1 MKLVEYAPVLLNQK
15 PQSERVVEVRD
26 GVDGEEPTAVRLL
39 TIFPEIIDG
48 DSHGHVL
55 SWSAMTTG
63 SNKKQI
69 AYKAAFLACQ
79 SLTPS
84 PKSMSLWLLYSLPTS
99 LMKVAMS
106 LEWYSAWE
114 H

>member
-55 SWSAMTTG
+55 S
-63 SNKKQI
+63 
-69 AYKAAFLACQ
+69 
-79 SLTPS
+79 
-84 PKSMSLWLLYSLPTS
+84 
-99 LMKVAMS
+99 
-106 LEWYSAWE
+106 
-114 H
+114 